1 MWIHAA
7 NLCDLQTYSS
17 YYFYNL
23 NTGEWGFQ
31 VQPWHT
37 RLLKKFYYELLTS
50 LKPVGGSE
58 KVPSAKV
65 PTEAVLLFC
74 SSNHPSTEGV
84 PAPGIIGVDAVTA
97 ADEFM
102 DGGETLQLERS
113 KAPPK
118 TKKKGSDVS
127 NEMIKQKI
135 QTILYDLKGD
145 ANGKS
150 EFYSML
156 CQFQQRR
163 GRSDVSAKPGAP
175 ERERTRGVA
184 DRRKGESKRKR
195 YEEMSSSIQS
205 HRKKKRTIDDR
216 LYKGDDA
223 LRYLKRHGA
232 KQGWILEV
240 YPSDDYVHERW
251 YMEVENGSRKD
262 VSGDTYITSCCW
274 LKTNSL
280 EREPTFKRPA
290 SCDIEMVKACGPAD
304 SMRL

>member
-1 MWIHAA
+1 MDD
-7 NLCDLQTYSS
+7 C
-17 YYFYNL
+17 
-23 NTGEWGFQ
+23 
-31 VQPWHT
+31 
-37 RLLKKFYYELLTS
+37 
-50 LKPVGGSE
+50 
-58 KVPSAKV
+58 
-65 PTEAVLLFC
+65 
-74 SSNHPSTEGV
+74 
-84 PAPGIIGVDAVTA
+84 
-97 ADEFM
+97 M
-102 DGGETLQLERS
+102 DGGETLQSERS
-113 KAPPK
+113 KALPK
-118 TKKKGSDVS
+118 PKRKGSDVS

-240 YPSDDYVHERW
+240 YPSDDYLHETCSLQ
-251 YMEVENGSRKD
+251 VENGSRKD
-262 VSGDTYITSCCW
+262 VAGDTFITSCWW

-280 EREPTFKRPA
+280 ERDLTFKRPA